1 MAKGEVQ
8 DMNKKKIL
16 ILTLGVGNV
25 FGRGQNALA
34 KEEREQRLREMI
46 KNKEYPYEPTKY
58 VIQNEEVSS
67 EYVAEIQIKRFQPD
81 MVIII
86 GTVKSGWSMFYR
98 KFTQH
103 LPVDEIEENVVS
115 LFHIEQDEQHGINT
129 CGEKLKKLESE
140 IQSIYNDKLKFPTDK
155 KIDIKVCLIRYGIN
169 NSELMENYQY
179 ISGIEEYLEK
189 GVEYEVAFDITH
201 SFRSLPIYNL
211 VVLNYLQNVS
221 GFNMKIS
228 HIYYGN
234 FDIRS
239 EMGGKAPLVDLA
251 DIGEVLNLTNAVS
264 EFKNTG
270 NANSLINMLPES
282 EGELR
287 QALVKF
293 DIATQLNGR
302 NNVEE
307 ALRELSDILNNST
320 EARGRFVDAKKMLK
334 AVLSDESNNLFAM
347 IDCDSIGEKQ
357 LILTKW
363 YQRQNRYGL
372 AVATASE
379 TLRSFLVPFYLDKY
393 SNGNNTCEDEGVRKG
408 AVYILSTIRNA
419 KDNWCQSPITDFLI
433 ELEEFRSTEI
443 KRIRDGFAHNL
454 SYEED
459 SDDTSIEP
467 LEELEEVEALDSKDM
482 GAIDKFIDMLDK
494 LRDYI
499 RNNKSEFEA
508 VYCYELSKTLEV
520 SSASGKIIG
529 DRIRILVSE
538 KYDNISDD
546 EIKMFKTA
554 GKGNYYVYKLPNG
567 ILQPDNNITDKK
579 ESFIHIVAAVGEY
592 IKRHFDNTD
601 KVHIVFDKV
610 MEDRKWIYYSILLY
624 NMGFNWIYYISR
636 DDKLVTFGKPMF
648 QINLDSTANYT
659 YNEDIMQQAP
669 ELM

>member
-1 MAKGEVQ
+1 
-8 DMNKKKIL
+8 
-16 ILTLGVGNV
+16 
-25 FGRGQNALA
+25 
-34 KEEREQRLREMI
+34 
-46 KNKEYPYEPTKY
+46 
-58 VIQNEEVSS
+58 
-67 EYVAEIQIKRFQPD
+67 
-81 MVIII
+81 
-86 GTVKSGWSMFYR
+86 
-98 KFTQH
+98 
-103 LPVDEIEENVVS
+103 
-115 LFHIEQDEQHGINT
+115 
-129 CGEKLKKLESE
+129 
-140 IQSIYNDKLKFPTDK
+140 
-155 KIDIKVCLIRYGIN
+155 
-169 NSELMENYQY
+169 
-179 ISGIEEYLEK
+179 
-189 GVEYEVAFDITH
+189 
-201 SFRSLPIYNL
+201 
-211 VVLNYLQNVS
+211 
-221 GFNMKIS
+221 
-228 HIYYGN
+228 
-234 FDIRS
+234 
-239 EMGGKAPLVDLA
+239 MGGKAPLVDLA

-393 SNGNNTCEDEGVRKG
+393 SNGNNTCENEGVRKG
-408 AVYILSTIRNA
+408 AVYILSTIRNS
-419 KDNWCQSPITDFLI
+419 KDNWYQSPITDFLI

-494 LRDYI
+494 LSDYI

-508 VYCYELSKTLEV
+508 VYCYELSKTPV
-520 SSASGKIIG
+520 QIG
-529 DRIRILVSE
+529 DKITGDKVRILVSE
-538 KYDNISDD
+538 KYDNITNKKIDNL
-546 EIKMFKTA
+546 KTA
-554 GKGNYYVYKLPNG
+554 GQGDYYVYKLPNG
-567 ILQPDNNITDKK
+567 ILQLDNNITDKK
-579 ESFIHIVAAVGEY
+579 ERFIHVAATVGEY

-601 KVHIVFDKV
+601 KVQIVFDKV
-610 MEDRKWIYYSILLY
+610 MEDRKWIYYSILLF

-636 DDKLVTFGKPMF
+636 NGIFEDTFGKPMF

-669 ELM
+669 ELLQ